1 MSIIFTEAE
10 LGIVI
15 FEAKNLHLRTS
26 QPRREPTYDIWVS
39 DTMQTSK
46 WGGGGNKT
54 ISSFLPRVLLLQGR
68 VVPQPSSSVLI
79 LKSVSQADGWGAGA
93 DPWLVFNSRL
103 FVSRGEES
111 FIWQLLIDTWPT
123 RWPFVE
129 TGIIMRTNTQHSVII
144 GHIQRLLSSINPH
157 PHTQWRPSV

>member
-103 FVSRGEES
+103 FVSRGEFYLTIINWHLAHSLTICRGWTDRDNNE
-111 FIWQLLIDTWPT
+111 DKYPT
-123 RWPFVE
+123 FSDNRPHSE
-129 TGIIMRTNTQHSVII
+129 IIVQY
-144 GHIQRLLSSINPH
+144 
-157 PHTQWRPSV
+157 

>member
-1 MSIIFTEAE
+1 MFIIFTEAE

-103 FVSRGEES
+103 FVSRGEFYLTIINWHLAHSLTICRDRDNNE
-111 FIWQLLIDTWPT
+111 DKYPT
-123 RWPFVE
+123 FSDNRPHSE
-129 TGIIMRTNTQHSVII
+129 IIVQY
-144 GHIQRLLSSINPH
+144 
-157 PHTQWRPSV
+157 